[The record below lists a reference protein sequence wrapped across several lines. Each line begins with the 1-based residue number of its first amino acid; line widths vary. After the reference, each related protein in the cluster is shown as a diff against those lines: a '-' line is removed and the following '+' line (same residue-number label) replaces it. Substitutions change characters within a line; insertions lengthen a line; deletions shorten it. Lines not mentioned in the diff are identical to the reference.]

1 MAGLP
6 PKNDPTA
13 PAPDPDDSEA
23 AQRRMTAAALDAALR
38 AVTAT
43 ANTARRAS
51 SNTAA
56 AASRGAAGI
65 VPASQALLAS
75 GAAGY
80 VNRLA
85 AAAVKGPA
93 TIYDK
98 AMDAN
103 FMDPLLRP
111 NLGGSYHRLFD
122 GGHTIGG
129 AFKAARAA
137 DSDDSLLQ
145 ETLGALRAL
154 LKDASTPRGLP
165 LGTWSKDTFDS
176 VGGRLS
182 SFGIPKQRL
191 YDVNTCTIAD
201 VASATVGMVS
211 VAYNWNRADTESFAR
226 IAAGIAVST
235 ACRANPLLLVVALV
249 SAARSFDKARR
260 GADYSEL
267 ADGALKGGATA
278 AATAAAVGVT
288 TAAGGPAGVAL
299 LVGATVG
306 ILASK
311 ATSNVSLGAVAGRV
325 RSLSS
330 EGVPG
335 QPALSSREIR
345 EARTEAP
352 F

>member
-1 MAGLP
+1 
-6 PKNDPTA
+6 
-13 PAPDPDDSEA
+13 
-23 AQRRMTAAALDAALR
+23 MTAAALDAALR

-122 GGHTIGG
+122 GGHTIVVLSRRPAPPILTTASSRRRSGRCG
-129 AFKAARAA
+129 
-137 DSDDSLLQ
+137 
-145 ETLGALRAL
+145 AL

-311 ATSNVSLGAVAGRV
+311 ATSNVSLGAVAGLV